1 MRRSLSLSITNIGI
15 MLNVCCRHI
24 ADMELSQW
32 VIPQHPDHTIHSLTS
47 PSKRNTLDVD
57 LTGPF
62 LLCKAYLQA
71 LRSTPTSVK
80 DTASIC
86 FIGSTAGKFG
96 EANHGDYAAAK
107 SALVR
112 PTSIP
117 CPSSLRTKREVD
129 VRPNTHSQKR
139 NHVHSTQRPRQ

>member
-1 MRRSLSLSITNIGI
+1 MFACS
-15 MLNVCCRHI
+15 HI
-24 ADMELSQW
+24 ADMKLSQW
-32 VIPQHPDHTIHSLTS
+32 VSLKTLASLIALLTS
-47 PSKRNTLDVD
+47 PKRNTLDVD

-62 LLCKAYLQA
+62 ILCKSYLRA
-71 LRSTPTSVK
+71 LRTASESVK

-112 PTSIP
+112 TQPYSMTPT
-117 CPSSLRTKREVD
+117 
-129 VRPNTHSQKR
+129 H
-139 NHVHSTQRPRQ
+139 